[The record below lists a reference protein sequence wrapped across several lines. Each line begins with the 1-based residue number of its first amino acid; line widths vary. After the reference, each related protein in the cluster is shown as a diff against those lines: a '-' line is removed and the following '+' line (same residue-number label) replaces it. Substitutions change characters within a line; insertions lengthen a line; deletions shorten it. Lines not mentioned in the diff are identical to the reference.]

1 MSVSLF
7 IQNTYYVINLDS
19 SSLHAYPAYQSVR
32 DEINR
37 RMSPLSGG
45 TDWQQVDQHCE
56 WLAKG
61 PGVDLLMAS
70 YWTVANLKTQGLE
83 AFANGLELLNAI
95 VSMLPPA
102 GNNKVSSG
110 RKDSLDW
117 VNARAVQELKALRPD
132 ISLLRALYRCER
144 YCDQLHRMIAL
155 KQPQHAVNF
164 EGIGFALFEH
174 IDRLEAQLYTTK
186 TEPALQGAVSQD
198 IPQPSRRRSWFR
210 WGMAG
215 ALLVFIAVSGV
226 LAYQWQYCW
235 LYFHVERVVDVA
247 TLKQKDIAMW
257 QSPLIKNDVV
267 EMLTQSVRRKLN
279 RENGSKAQRLEQ
291 DLDAMEHLY
300 PEEAIP
306 LRQLVDSQQQS
317 AIDGV
322 DEMVT
327 RFTDI
332 RTRVANVV
340 AQHRGQRD
348 YPTLHSL
355 EKYAVSLSPV
365 YGRVEYI
372 ERLLEDGK
380 MDEAQQEFAILT
392 QRLDDLGWKWAA
404 LEQQMSSQVE
414 YRLKSTR

>member
-19 SSLHAYPAYQSVR
+19 PSLRAYPAYQSVR

-45 TDWQQVDQHCE
+45 TDWQQVNHHCE

-70 YWTVANLKTQGLE
+70 YWAVANLKTQGLE
-83 AFANGLELLNAI
+83 ALANGLELLNAI
-95 VSMLPPA
+95 VSMLPQA
-102 GNNKVSSG
+102 SDNKVSSG

-186 TEPALQGAVSQD
+186 TESEQQAVL
-198 IPQPSRRRSWFR
+198 PQLPLRRSWLR
-210 WGMAG
+210 WGMTG
-215 ALLVFIAVSGV
+215 TLLVLIAVSGV
-226 LAYQWQYCW
+226 LAYQWQHRW
-235 LYFHVERVVDVA
+235 QYFHVERVLDVA
-247 TLKQKDIAMW
+247 ALKQQQNIDVW
-257 QSPLIKNDVV
+257 QSPVIKDDVV
-267 EMLTQSVRRKLN
+267 GMLTQSVHYKLGMGLGN
-279 RENGSKAQRLEQ
+279 KAQWIAQ
-291 DLDAMEHLY
+291 DLDVMEHLY
-300 PEEAIP
+300 PEDAAP
-306 LRQLVDSQQQS
+306 LRKMVHWQQQS
-317 AIDGV
+317 AINDV
-322 DEMVT
+322 DEMVA

-340 AQHRGQRD
+340 AQHQGQRD
-348 YPTLHSL
+348 YPALHSL

-372 ERLLEDGK
+372 ERLLKEGK
-380 MDEAQQEFAILT
+380 VDEAQQEFTILT
-392 QRLDDLGWKWAA
+392 RRLDDLGWKWTT
-404 LEQQMSSQVE
+404 LEQQMPSQDVST
-414 YRLKSTR
+414 LKAIR

>member
-19 SSLHAYPAYQSVR
+19 PSLRAYPAYQCVR

-45 TDWQQVDQHCE
+45 TDWQQVNHHCE

-70 YWTVANLKTQGLE
+70 YWAVANLKTQGLE

-95 VSMLPPA
+95 VSMLPQA
-102 GNNKVSSG
+102 TDNRISSG

-164 EGIGFALFEH
+164 EGVGFALFEH

-186 TEPALQGAVSQD
+186 TEPAPQVAVPQNT
-198 IPQPSRRRSWFR
+198 PQPPKRRSWFR
-210 WGMAG
+210 WGMTG
-215 ALLVFIAVSGV
+215 TLLVLTAVSGI
-226 LAYQWQYCW
+226 LAYQWQHHW
-235 LYFHVERVVDVA
+235 SYFHVERVIDVA
-247 TLKQKDIAMW
+247 ALKQQSNIEAW
-257 QSPLIKNDVV
+257 QSPVIKNDVMG
-267 EMLTQSVRRKLN
+267 MLTQSVHNKLAMGLGN
-279 RENGSKAQRLEQ
+279 KAQWLEQ
-291 DLDAMEHLY
+291 DLEAMEHLY
-300 PEEAIP
+300 PEDAAP
-306 LRQLVDSQQQS
+306 LRQLIDSQQQS

-322 DEMVT
+322 DGMVT

-340 AQHRGQRD
+340 AQHQGQRD
-348 YPTLHSL
+348 YPALHSL

-392 QRLDDLGWKWAA
+392 QRLDDLGWKWGA
-404 LEQQMSSQVE
+404 LEQQLTTQSH
-414 YRLKSTR
+414 

>member
-19 SSLHAYPAYQSVR
+19 PSLRAYPAYQSVR

-45 TDWQQVDQHCE
+45 TDWQQVNHHCE

-70 YWTVANLKTQGLE
+70 YWAVANLKTQGLE

-95 VSMLPPA
+95 VSMLPQA
-102 GNNKVSSG
+102 TDNKVSSG

-186 TEPALQGAVSQD
+186 IEPMPPVVVPQDTSQP
-198 IPQPSRRRSWFR
+198 PQRRSWLR

-226 LAYQWQYCW
+226 LVYQWQHRW
-235 LYFHVERVVDVA
+235 SYFHVERVIDVEA
-247 TLKQKDIAMW
+247 LKQQSNIEAW
-257 QSPLIKNDVV
+257 QSPVIKDDVV
-267 EMLTQSVRRKLN
+267 GMLTQSVHNKLAMGLGN
-279 RENGSKAQRLEQ
+279 KAQWLEQ
-291 DLDAMEHLY
+291 DLEAMEHLY
-300 PEEAIP
+300 PEDAVP

-322 DEMVT
+322 DGMVT

-340 AQHRGQRD
+340 AQHQGQRD
-348 YPTLHSL
+348 YPALHSL

-392 QRLDDLGWKWAA
+392 QRLDDLGWKWGA
-404 LEQQMSSQVE
+404 LEQQLTTQSH
-414 YRLKSTR
+414 